1 MLSRSRH
8 MSLLLLLCGFVSSL
22 FAQGLNTQ
30 ARPDDWEE
38 INFEFNYSVL
48 TDGYPSLLR
57 LGELLRAHPDY
68 RVHVEGH
75 TDSVGSNAYNDK
87 LAQARANTVRDFLVK
102 YGASANQLTTSGQGK
117 RNPKVDNTTA
127 PGRFVNRRVVLT
139 VRDGQSRV
147 ISDGGIGDAI
157 RAVTSQAPQP
167 AQPNCCDEITKRL
180 GRLDE
185 IIALLQDLKK
195 ENGALQKELADLRMA
210 QADLEKKVN
219 ALPKPPDKEA
229 ITEVVRAE
237 ATKAVEAG
245 KDPRFAL
252 LGLNAGVDTTGNL
265 SFTGRGRFFAPF
277 GNAHA
282 VQAEGEY
289 LHYRD
294 RQEGQ
299 FDLGLVNRY
308 HNVQAGL
315 FSSFRYADLRDFQR
329 GGLLGQGSL
338 TIDYLFKR
346 GRIGAFG
353 TKAFRD
359 NVVIGSKVISTN
371 IFEESYL
378 KVVNQVG
385 GSAQV
390 GLYGDS
396 YIEGNLG
403 ALFRRGGS
411 NRPGGTVRFVQPI
424 NHFWAFT
431 IEAGLNETLVS
442 SNDHG
447 RVVFGLQLGNWVRP
461 KTFTELKHPVPVDI
475 PRLRYEVL
483 TRRVRTGNSPPVADA
498 GPDQLGAAPGPIVLD
513 GSASFDPDGD
523 PITFQWTQISGP
535 DAQATGLNTSRVTFT
550 AAANA
555 NYQFRLTVRDDH
567 GGQGVARVTVDTSRS
582 GLRIARFTAVPDR
595 IKAGDP
601 STLTWTVDNAT
612 DVEISSGVGKVD
624 PRSGTTSVRP
634 TTTTTYTLTA
644 RNATTSIS
652 ESVTVVVD
660 RPEARILKF
669 TATPVTIRAGEASTL
684 AWETENADT
693 VTLAGASVARSGTS
707 SVSPTQT
714 TTYTLTARNSFGD
727 VSSTVTVTVAPAQAP
742 RIIRFAA
749 TPPEILPSEQTA
761 LVWQV
766 ENATDVSIS
775 GIGKVDLSG
784 TSTVN
789 PTDTITYTLT
799 ARNAQGEVTATAVV
813 SVLKP
818 VKILNF
824 VADPPSSPNSGAPV
838 TLRWTT
844 TDATDV
850 IITGVGSVPVNGTV
864 TVNPTVDTSYSL
876 VAYGKRS
883 QATALVIIRV
893 GAVVTPSPGGGT
905 NPPPPPTGN
914 RPPVANAGPDFDTI
928 AFIAPLD
935 GSASFDPDGDP
946 ITYSWRNLGPLSAEI
961 YGATSARPQVRFTG
975 SWGTYMFE
983 LTVTDSHGAKS
994 TDTVTVGFIRSH

>member
-1 MLSRSRH
+1 MIPPSRYL
-8 MSLLLLLCGFVSSL
+8 SLLLVVGGFASSL

-68 RVHVEGH
+68 RVNVEGH
-75 TDSVGSNAYNDK
+75 TDAVGSNAYNDK

-102 YGASANQLTTSGQGK
+102 YGANANQLTTSGQGK
-117 RNPKVDNTTA
+117 RNPKVDNTTP
-127 PGRFVNRRVVLT
+127 PGRFMNRRVVLT

-147 ISDGGIGDAI
+147 ISDGGVGDAI

-195 ENGALQKELADLRMA
+195 ENAALQKEIADLRMA
-210 QADLEKKVN
+210 QAGLQKEVDTLN
-219 ALPKPPDKEA
+219 TAPKPPDKDA
-229 ITEVVRAE
+229 ITDVVRAE
-237 ATKAVEAG
+237 ATKAVAAG

-252 LGLNAGVDTTGNL
+252 LGLNAGPDTTGNVT
-265 SFTGRGRFFAPF
+265 FTGRGRFFAPF

-315 FSSFRYADLRDFQR
+315 FSSFRYADLRDYQR

-338 TIDYLFKR
+338 TVDYLFKR
-346 GRIGAFG
+346 GRIGVFG

-378 KVVNQVG
+378 KVVDQIG
-385 GSAQV
+385 GSTQI

-396 YIEGNLG
+396 YVEGNLG
-403 ALFRRGGS
+403 ALFRHGGS

-513 GSASFDPDGD
+513 GSASYDPDGD
-523 PITFQWTQISGP
+523 PMTFQWTQISGP
-535 DAQATGLNTSRVTFT
+535 DAQATGLSTNRATFT
-550 AAANA
+550 AAANT
-555 NYQFRLTVRDDH
+555 NYQFRLAVRDDH

-582 GLRIARFTAVPDR
+582 QVRIARFTAVPDR
-595 IKAGDP
+595 IKAGDA
-601 STLTWTVDNAT
+601 STLTWNVDNAT
-612 DVEISSGVGKVD
+612 DVEISGVGKVD

-634 TTTTTYTLTA
+634 NQTTTYTLTA
-644 RNATTSIS
+644 RNGTTSIN

-693 VTLAGASVARSGTS
+693 VTLSGASVARSGTS

-714 TTYTLTARNSFGD
+714 TTYTLTARNSFGE
-727 VSSTVTVTVAPAQAP
+727 VSSTATVTVAPAQAP

-766 ENATDVSIS
+766 ENATEVNIS

-824 VADPPSSPNSGAPV
+824 VADPPSSPSSGAPV

-850 IITGVGSVPVNGTV
+850 VITGVGSVPVNGTV
-864 TVNPTVDTSYSL
+864 IVNPTVDTSYSL

-893 GAVVTPSPGGGT
+893 GLGTSGGGG
-905 NPPPPPTGN
+905 NPPPPGGN
-914 RPPVANAGPDFDTI
+914 RPPVANAGADFNTI
-928 AFIAPLD
+928 AFITPLD

-946 ITYSWRNLGPLSAEI
+946 ITYSWRSLGPLNTEI
-961 YGATSARPQVRFTG
+961 YGASSVRPQVRFTG
-975 SWGTYMFE
+975 GFGSYTFE

-994 TDTVTVGFIRSH
+994 TDTVTVGFLYSH